1 MGENYSDA
9 ARRCGLGMPCSG
21 TEGSIS
27 RRRVLRYGAS
37 LGFAPWVL
45 SAENPMNSTLTA
57 VPGIRV
63 GHWTHATG
71 STGCT
76 AVLVDGGAVA
86 GVDVRGGGPGTRETD
101 LLRPEASVEIVHAVV
116 LSGGSAYGLATADGV
131 MRFLEGEGVG
141 YPVGSSVVPIV
152 PAAILFDLGVGD
164 PAIRPNAE
172 AGFLAA
178 EAASSEPVDIGNVG
192 AGAGASVGKMF
203 GRERAMRGGLGSAA
217 VTLPNGLVVGALA
230 AVNALGD
237 VVDPARGTI
246 VAGARDSDGADFVDS
261 MDALRRG
268 NWTNSAPPAGNTTLG
283 LVAANVAWT
292 KAQATRAAQMAQDG
306 LAMAVRPA
314 HMPFDGDTVFALGTG
329 GPKADARLVG
339 MIGALAADVLAQAI
353 LVGVRAAEDGFGL
366 PSVQGIL

>member
-1 MGENYSDA
+1 
-9 ARRCGLGMPCSG
+9 MPCSG
-21 TEGSIS
+21 TEGIVS
-27 RRRVLRYGAS
+27 RRKVLRCGAS

-45 SAENPMNSTLTA
+45 GAESPVNSTLTA
-57 VPGIRV
+57 VAGIRV
-63 GHWTHATG
+63 GHWTHPSG

-76 AVLVDGGAVA
+76 AVLTRGGAVA

-101 LLRPEASVEIVHAVV
+101 LLRPEASVASVHAVV
-116 LSGGSAYGLATADGV
+116 LSGGSAYGLAAADGV
-131 MRFLEGEGVG
+131 MRYLEGEGVG
-141 YPVGSSVVPIV
+141 YPVGGSVVPIV

-164 PAIRPNAE
+164 PAVRPNAE
-172 AGFLAA
+172 SGFLAA
-178 EAASSEPVDIGNVG
+178 ESASAEPVAVGNVG

-217 VTLPNGLVVGALA
+217 VTLPDGLVVGALA

-237 VVDPARGTI
+237 IVDPARGTI
-246 VAGARDSDGADFVDS
+246 VAGARDSDGAGFADS

-268 NWTNSAPPAGNTTLG
+268 TWTNPVAAAGNTTLG
-283 LVAANVAWT
+283 VVAANVSWT
-292 KAQATRAAQMAQDG
+292 KSQATKVAQMAQDG

-329 GPKADARLVG
+329 GREANARLIG

-353 LVGVRAAEDGFGL
+353 LVAVRAAEDGFGL
-366 PSVQGIL
+366 PSAGGMQ

>member
-9 ARRCGLGMPCSG
+9 ARRCGRGMPCSE

-45 SAENPMNSTLTA
+45 GADSLMNSTLTA
-57 VPGIRV
+57 VSGVRV
-63 GHWTHATG
+63 GHWTHASG

-76 AVLVDGGAVA
+76 AVLTRGGAVA

-101 LLRPEASVEIVHAVV
+101 LLRPEASVESVHAVV
-116 LSGGSAYGLATADGV
+116 LSGGSAYGLAAADGV

-141 YPVGSSVVPIV
+141 LPVGGSVVPIV

-164 PAIRPNAE
+164 PTVRPNAE
-172 AGFLAA
+172 SGFLAA
-178 EAASSEPVDIGNVG
+178 ESASSEPVAVGSVG

-203 GRERAMRGGLGSAA
+203 GPERAMRGGLGSAA
-217 VTLPNGLVVGALA
+217 IALPDGLVVGALA

-237 VVDPARGTI
+237 IVDPARGAI
-246 VAGARDSDGADFVDS
+246 VAGARDSDGVGFADS
-261 MDALRRG
+261 MEALRRG
-268 NWTNSAPPAGNTTLG
+268 TWSSPPAAGNTTLG
-283 LVAANVAWT
+283 VVAANVSWT
-292 KAQATRAAQMAQDG
+292 KAQATKVAQMAQDG
-306 LAMAVRPA
+306 LARAVQPA

-329 GPKADARLVG
+329 GRAANARLVG

-353 LVGVRAAEDGFGL
+353 LAGVRTAEDGFGL
-366 PSVQGIL
+366 PSVSGSP